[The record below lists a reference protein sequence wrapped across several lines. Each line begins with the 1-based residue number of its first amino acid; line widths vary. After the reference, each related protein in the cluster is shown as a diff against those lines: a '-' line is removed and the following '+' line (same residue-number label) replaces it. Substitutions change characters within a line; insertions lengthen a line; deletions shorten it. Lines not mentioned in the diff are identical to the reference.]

1 VLLTHSCQITFAD
14 LHVVGKL
21 VLKACLSARTYAVLL
36 EVKAMSVTN
45 PYWSRAL
52 LICFCV
58 AIAAL
63 SFWSTLKLMDQSGAR
78 SSWSDPVVTALPA
91 GTAQTN
97 LPELPSLPDSRF
109 SWLGILGINAQ
120 VIAGVPAVSA
130 HPILR
135 LVALQDGVHTLAVR
149 VNGLVK
155 NERYR
160 ITAWIKPQAGATF
173 EIAARDQADKDNG
186 PNNARAFFDL
196 ASGKVLSVHGNGKPG
211 IEQVGDWLTVWLD
224 LLTTDGQFVVNFY
237 VCDGDAESYTGD
249 GRLGII
255 LGGTAAD

>member
-1 VLLTHSCQITFAD
+1 
-14 LHVVGKL
+14 
-21 VLKACLSARTYAVLL
+21 
-36 EVKAMSVTN
+36 MSVLG
-45 PYWSRAL
+45 PYGSRVL
-52 LICFCV
+52 FVSLCV
-58 AIAAL
+58 AVAAF
-63 SFWSTLKLMDQSGAR
+63 SFWSALMLLDQSGAP

-91 GTAQTN
+91 GTPQTN
-97 LPELPSLPDSRF
+97 LPDLPGLPDSRF
-109 SWLGILGINAQ
+109 SWLGIVGINAQ
-120 VIAGVPAVSA
+120 VIAGVPAVSG

-155 NERYR
+155 NERFR
-160 ITAWIKPQAGATF
+160 ITAWIRPQAGANL

-196 ASGKVLSVHGNGKPG
+196 AGRRVLSAQGNAKPS

-224 LLTTDGQFVVNFY
+224 LLTTDGQYVVNFY
-237 VCDGDAESYTGD
+237 VCNGDAESYTAD

-255 LGGTAAD
+255 LGGTAVD